1 MRVVKNSMGMM
12 QQIVSSSTTLKEIQT
27 QKKLWFKKIDE
38 NSGPRTDGQ
47 KPVFKAVSS
56 VQFSLIKNTNATHAM
71 GLRASKPKHVLNATT
86 TTTTTTGTPQQTTPG
101 GLRVRISSSLYSSL
115 YSSSFSSL
123 HDKK

>member
-1 MRVVKNSMGMM
+1 MRVVKNYMGTM
-12 QQIVSSSTTLKEIQT
+12 QQIVSSSTTFKRDPNT
-27 QKKLWFKKIDE
+27 KLWFKKIDE

-86 TTTTTTGTPQQTTPG
+86 TTTTTGTPQQTTPG

>member
-1 MRVVKNSMGMM
+1 MRVVKNYMGMM
-12 QQIVSSSTTLKEIQT
+12 QQIVSSSTTFRDPNT
-27 QKKLWFKKIDE
+27 KLWFKKIDE

-86 TTTTTTGTPQQTTPG
+86 TTTTTGTPQQTTPG

>member
-1 MRVVKNSMGMM
+1 MK
-12 QQIVSSSTTLKEIQT
+12 IQVPE
-27 QKKLWFKKIDE
+27 L
-38 NSGPRTDGQ
+38 TDGQ

-86 TTTTTTGTPQQTTPG
+86 TTTTGTPQQTTPG

-123 HDKK
+123 HDKNERIE

>member
-1 MRVVKNSMGMM
+1 MRVVKNYMGTM

-27 QKKLWFKKIDE
+27 QSFVWFKKIDE

-86 TTTTTTGTPQQTTPG
+86 TTTTTRTPQQTTPG
-101 GLRVRISSSLYSSL
+101 GLRVRGSSSFYSSF
-115 YSSSFSSL
+115 SSSFSSL
-123 HDKK
+123 RDKK

>member
-1 MRVVKNSMGMM
+1 MRVVKNYMGMM
-12 QQIVSSSTTLKEIQT
+12 QQIVSSSTTSEIQT

-47 KPVFKAVSS
+47 KPVFKAVQCS
-56 VQFSLIKNTNATHAM
+56 SLIKSTNATHAM
-71 GLRASKPKHVLNATT
+71 GLRASKPKHVLNAT

-123 HDKK
+123 RDKK